1 MNNNY
6 KINTIPKSFLQIS
19 YGSLVLV
26 SLFILI
32 INIVE
37 LHSNIFYSNYT
48 LFLFFIF
55 SIFTYKIALENTVET
70 FILSFSLVTAFSQ
83 RIIITY
89 FFPESIDYQT
99 KLEFTYYELEYAMF
113 FLTLCIGTSLLGF
126 LIARKYSFKIFH
138 TNPLVKNKYINF
150 FFFKFRIIRFLKSVI
165 WFYIILVILK
175 AFIMFVLDVGFTGVV
190 HNSDQSLLH
199 WFSTRSIV
207 VKNYALL
214 GVIILL
220 FEKKIKSLAKVF
232 FAFYFF
238 ESILAASRSIFLSIF
253 QTLVII
259 YYILKKEIKLKYILF
274 SISVLLIFGGA
285 SFVLITMLREYFIS
299 GNFDFEFNSILLLIS
314 RSFSQFEPLLLWM
327 EMPVELYSSSVGFFP
342 DLVAFINSFY
352 IGDLISDNERV
363 NLGKLMVQY
372 GRQTDFNIFNLG
384 GHAENAGPFGI
395 TFIYLGLLGGSIYWF
410 VQSFILTTLM
420 NSEIHSLWKFIFI
433 TFFAF
438 GPSYYLYINII
449 FLLQPLIILGFGL
462 ILFDFLNKII
472 GNNSYF
478 LKK

>member
-1 MNNNY
+1 MKHNF

-19 YGSLVLV
+19 YGSFVLA
-26 SLFILI
+26 SLLILI
-32 INIVE
+32 INIID
-37 LHSNIFYSNYT
+37 LHNNVFYSNFT

-55 SIFTYKIALENTVET
+55 SILVYKIALENTVET
-70 FILSFSLVTAFSQ
+70 FILSFMLVTAFSQ

-89 FFPESIDYQT
+89 FFPDSIDYQT
-99 KLEFTYYELEYAMF
+99 KLEFTYYELEYAML

-126 LIARKYSFKIFH
+126 LTARKYSFKIFD
-138 TNPLVKNKYINF
+138 TNSLVKNKYINF
-150 FFFKFRIIRFLKSVI
+150 FVLKFKTIRFLKSVI

-175 AFIMFVLDVGFTGVV
+175 AFIMFVLGVGFTGVI
-190 HNSDQSLLH
+190 HNSDQTLLH
-199 WFSTRSIV
+199 WLSTRSIV
-207 VKNYALL
+207 VKDYALL
-214 GVIILL
+214 GVLILL
-220 FEKKIKSLAKVF
+220 FEKKIKLLAKVF

-238 ESILAASRSIFLSIF
+238 ESILAASRSILLSIV
-253 QTLVII
+253 QSVVII

-274 SISVLLIFGGA
+274 AISVVVILGGV
-285 SFVLITMLREYFIS
+285 SFVLFTMIREYFIS
-299 GNFDFEFNSILLLIS
+299 GNFQFEFDSIILLIS

-327 EMPVELYSSSVGFFP
+327 EVPVELYSSSVGFFP
-342 DLVAFINSFY
+342 DLVAFVNSFY
-352 IGDLISDNERV
+352 VGDLILDNERV

-372 GRQTDFNIFNLG
+372 GRQTDFNIFALG

-395 TFIYLGLLGGSIYWF
+395 TFIYLGLFGGAIYWF

-420 NSEIHSLWKFIFI
+420 NSKIHSFWKFVFI

-438 GPSYYLYINII
+438 GPSYYLYVNII
-449 FLLQPLIILGFGL
+449 FLLQPLIVLGFGL